1 MKDASLAA
9 KAVTLMLFVLVPGA
23 AFASVGAPEL
33 DPGMSATGLALLGG
47 TAAFLIER
55 YRRRTK

>member
-23 AFASVGAPEL
+23 AFASVAPEL

-47 TAAFLIER
+47 TAAFFIER
-55 YRRRTK
+55 YRRRGK